1 MKLNLRNAVLIL
13 LAGMIVLATGSF
25 LNSSKTQFSDPVI
38 LSGLAIEFIGTIWL
52 VLSLNLR
59 RKRHKARL

>member
-1 MKLNLRNAVLIL
+1 MKLSLRNAVLIL

-25 LNSSKTQFSDPVI
+25 LNSAKTQFSDPII

-52 VLSLNLR
+52 VLCLNQR
-59 RKRHKARL
+59 RRRHKA

>member
-25 LNSSKTQFSDPVI
+25 LNSAKTQFSDPVI

-52 VLSLNLR
+52 VLCLNQR
-59 RKRHKARL
+59 RRRHRA

>member
-38 LSGLAIEFIGTIWL
+38 LSGLAIEFLGTIWL
-52 VLSLNLR
+52 VLSLNQRRR
-59 RKRHKARL
+59 RKA